1 MIVDYRILIVDDN
14 RDNAESL
21 ARLLQL
27 MGYETAI
34 AYDGVSAVDSAETFR
49 PFAVLLDLGLPGL
62 DGYEVARRIRA
73 QSWGKDVTLV
83 AATGWGSADDR
94 RRSREA
100 GFDHHMV
107 KPVDLDELAKLLI

>member
-1 MIVDYRILIVDDN
+1 MNHRILVVDDN

-27 MGYETAI
+27 MGHETAI
-34 AYDGVSAVDSAETFR
+34 AYDGLSAVDSVDAFR
-49 PFAVLLDLGLPGL
+49 PEIVLLDVGLPGL

-73 QSWGKDVTLV
+73 QSWGKDMTLIAV
-83 AATGWGSADDR
+83 TGWGQAEDR

-107 KPVDLDELAKLLI
+107 KPVDFGELGKVLE

>member
-1 MIVDYRILIVDDN
+1 MNQRILIVDDN

-27 MGYETAI
+27 MGHEIAI
-34 AYDGVSAVDSAETFR
+34 AYDGLSAVDSAAAFH
-49 PFAVLLDLGLPGL
+49 PAVILLDLGLPGL

-73 QSWGKDVTLV
+73 QPGGNDMMLI
-83 AATGWGSADDR
+83 AATGWGAADDR

-107 KPVDLDELAKLLI
+107 KPVDLDELEKMLV